1 MLRVAGVVVGLLLG
15 LIATRLADVLPRRYD
30 ITHVVTG
37 AKRTRRNVGVVALV
51 TACSVGIAEILAR
64 TSELG
69 TTQALLLLAFHAT
82 VTMMI
87 VCASAIDLEH
97 MILPNELT
105 LGGAVLCVATSP
117 FRSIGIVDSAIGAVT
132 GFVVAYVPFW
142 IYKRLRGRSG
152 MGLGDAMFAV
162 LAGAWFGP
170 LGGVLVLFGGALLM
184 PIATVILR
192 VLRIE
197 YTVPDSVVAE
207 IAELRKQADAGD
219 ADAKAAL
226 ADDPMAADVV
236 DGVLGTRLP
245 LGPFLALASLV
256 LLFAR
261 RPIEAVVRA
270 FLTG

>member
-1 MLRVAGVVVGLLLG
+1 
-15 LIATRLADVLPRRYD
+15 
-30 ITHVVTG
+30 
-37 AKRTRRNVGVVALV
+37 
-51 TACSVGIAEILAR
+51 
-64 TSELG
+64 
-69 TTQALLLLAFHAT
+69 
-82 VTMMI
+82 MMI

-117 FRSIGIVDSAIGAVT
+117 LRSIGIMESALGAAT

-142 IYKRLRGRSG
+142 IYKRIRGRSG

-170 LGGVLVLFGGALLM
+170 LGAVLVLFGGALLM
-184 PIATVILR
+184 PLATVVLR
-192 VLRIE
+192 VLRVE
-197 YTVPDSVVAE
+197 YAVPASVIAE
-207 IAELRKQADAGD
+207 IAELRTRAESGD

-226 ADDPMAADVV
+226 EDDPMAADVA

-245 LGPFLALASLV
+245 LGPFLALASLL

-261 RPIEAVVRA
+261 RWIEGAVLA
-270 FLTG
+270 WISG